1 MLSFKRRGD
10 KFNPKRKMR
19 SYSVNSNEE
28 NKGLSQTIKYGGNS
42 EHKKNPND
50 FNLVPPVSPRS
61 AKSLCDDVE
70 IFEKKKAA
78 KLLKEGARR
87 GMISKQERN
96 GFPQNI
102 WAVDEN
108 GKPLEAQLENQELG
122 TYHGY
127 PVPESDPFG
136 TLILTEWSK
145 RT

>member
-1 MLSFKRRGD
+1 MSFKKRGN
-10 KFNPKRKMR
+10 KFNPKRKIR
-19 SYSVNSNEE
+19 PYSVE
-28 NKGLSQTIKYGGNS
+28 NKEEYITLSQKIGYGGNS

-50 FNLVPPVSPRS
+50 FNLVPPTSPRS

-70 IFEKKKAA
+70 IFERKKAL
-78 KLLKEGARR
+78 KLLKEGARH
-87 GMISKQERN
+87 GIISEQERN

-127 PVPESDPFG
+127 PVPESDPFSA
-136 TLILTEWSK
+136 LILTEWNK
-145 RT
+145 RK